1 VVALYLDEDEDPLV
15 ARRHRASGYDI
26 VSAHDAG
33 MLGASDEEQLAYAAR
48 ERRALVTFNIKDFAP
63 LHARWLRDG
72 RWNAGIIVSRQ
83 YKRAEIGELLRLLE
97 NVLQL
102 ATDDD
107 LKNRL
112 CYLSEFDV

>member
-1 VVALYLDEDEDPLV
+1 
-15 ARRHRASGYDI
+15 
-26 VSAHDAG
+26 
-33 MLGASDEEQLAYAAR
+33 M
-48 ERRALVTFNIKDFAP
+48 
-63 LHARWLRDG
+63 
-72 RWNAGIIVSRQ
+72 SRQ